1 MKGGEKVMK
10 KLSHILI
17 FFSLMVVAVVC
28 ATPKVDNYNGTD
40 HMTITDSIDPY
51 LMGT

>member
-10 KLSHILI
+10 KLYHILI

-28 ATPKVDNYNGTD
+28 ATPKVDHSNGPVNT
-40 HMTITDSIDPY
+40 TITDSIDPY